1 MIKTIHIFF
10 FIFLTFSANAND
22 IKDLI
27 GKRIT
32 LNWDNSSCAYNL
44 HSWYQ
49 ISGDCTNEV
58 HKIKNIVTD
67 DGFSYIQWDNVQR
80 SNGEGS
86 FNEVLF
92 FNNEGGLT
100 HASLDN
106 IDGAEWYYSSPQY
119 VIDEIKYKDESE
131 QINLIKKRLEFHQ
144 EGLLISAKY
153 AGDSETEKEN
163 YLNCDQNFINEISID
178 KDGEYAF
185 INDTKNKKILSKMEK
200 FIKIG
205 KSEKGQE
212 AMEGVMEVF
221 FSEQELEEVPKAFKK
236 FSITEFSSYL
246 GLIMAYSFGCSGM
259 FNDG

>member
-1 MIKTIHIFF
+1 MRF
-10 FIFLTFSANAND
+10 FILILLLFSFSLNAND

-27 GKRIT
+27 GKKIT
-32 LNWDNSSCAYNL
+32 LNWDNASCSYNL

-49 ISGDCTNEV
+49 ITGNCTNQV

-80 SNGEGS
+80 NNGEGS

-92 FNNEGGLT
+92 FNNEGVLT

-106 IDGAEWYYSSPQY
+106 IDGAEWYYSSPQFD
-119 VIDEIKYKDESE
+119 IDEINYKDESE

-144 EGLLISAKY
+144 EGLLITAKIV
-153 AGDSETEKEN
+153 ADSETEKEN
-163 YLNCDQNFINEISID
+163 FLNCDQNFINEISID

-185 INDTKNKKILSKMEK
+185 LNDTKNKKLLSKMEK
-200 FIKIG
+200 FYKIG

-212 AMEGVMEVF
+212 AMEGIMEVI
-221 FSEQELEEVPKAFKK
+221 FSGQELEEVPKAFKK
-236 FSITEFSSYL
+236 FSKEEFSSYMAL
-246 GLIMAYSFGCSGM
+246 LFAYSFGCGGM
-259 FNDG
+259 FN

>member
-1 MIKTIHIFF
+1 MRHFIIIFT
-10 FIFLTFSANAND
+10 LFSFSLNAND

-27 GKRIT
+27 GKKIT
-32 LNWDNSSCAYNL
+32 LNWDNASCAYNL

-49 ISGDCTNEV
+49 ITGNCTNQV

-80 SNGEGS
+80 NNGESS

-119 VIDEIKYKDESE
+119 DIDEIKYKDESE

-144 EGLLISAKY
+144 EGLLIAAKY
-153 AGDSETEKEN
+153 STDAEKDTF
-163 YLNCDQNFINEISID
+163 LNCDQNFLYEISID
-178 KDGEYAF
+178 EKEEYALL
-185 INDTKNKKILSKMEK
+185 NDVKNKKLLSNMEK
-200 FIKIG
+200 FYKIG
-205 KSEKGQE
+205 QSEEGKEAFDIVVE
-212 AMEGVMEVF
+212 AM
-221 FSEQELEEVPKAFKK
+221 FSGQELEEVPKVFKK
-236 FSITEFSSYL
+236 FSIEEFSTYM
-246 GLIMAYSFGCSGM
+246 GLIFAYGFGCSGM
-259 FNDG
+259 FN

>member
-1 MIKTIHIFF
+1 LRLFIIIFS
-10 FIFLTFSANAND
+10 LFSFSLNAND

-27 GKRIT
+27 GKKIT
-32 LNWDNSSCAYNL
+32 LNWDNGSCTYNL

-49 ISGDCTNEV
+49 ITGNCTNQV

-80 SNGEGS
+80 NNGEGS

-119 VIDEIKYKDESE
+119 DIDEIKYKDESE

-144 EGLLISAKY
+144 EGLLITAKY
-153 AGDSETEKEN
+153 STDAEKDTF
-163 YLNCDQNFINEISID
+163 LNCDQNFLHEISID
-178 KDGEYAF
+178 EIEEYALL
-185 INDTKNKKILSKMEK
+185 NDVKNKKLLSKMEK
-200 FIKIG
+200 FYKIG
-205 KSEKGQE
+205 QSEEGKEAVDIAVE
-212 AMEGVMEVF
+212 AM
-221 FSEQELEEVPKAFKK
+221 FSGQELEEVPKVFKK
-236 FSITEFSSYL
+236 FSIEEFSTYM
-246 GLIMAYSFGCSGM
+246 GLIFTYGFGCSGM
-259 FNDG
+259 FN

>member
-1 MIKTIHIFF
+1 MRLFIIIFS
-10 FIFLTFSANAND
+10 LFSFSLNAND

-27 GKRIT
+27 GKKIT
-32 LNWDNSSCAYNL
+32 LNWDNASCSYNL

-49 ISGDCTNEV
+49 ITGNCTNQV

-80 SNGEGS
+80 NNGEGS

-144 EGLLISAKY
+144 EGLQIVIKY
-153 AGDSETEKEN
+153 STDSEKED
-163 YLNCDQNFINEISID
+163 YLNCDQNFLNEISID
-178 KDGEYAF
+178 KEGEYSF
-185 INDTKNKKILSKMEK
+185 LNDTKNKKLLSKMDK

-205 KSEKGQE
+205 QSEKGQE
-212 AMEGVMEVF
+212 AMEGVMELI

-236 FSITEFSSYL
+236 FSKEEFSSYL
-246 GLIMAYSFGCSGM
+246 GLIFAYSFGCGGM
-259 FNDG
+259 FN

>member
-1 MIKTIHIFF
+1 MRF
-10 FIFLTFSANAND
+10 FILILLLFSFSLNAND

-27 GKRIT
+27 GKKIT
-32 LNWDNSSCAYNL
+32 LNWDNASCSYNL

-49 ISGDCTNEV
+49 ITGNCTNQV

-80 SNGEGS
+80 NNGEGS

-92 FNNEGGLT
+92 FNNEGVLT

-144 EGLLISAKY
+144 KGLQIVIKY
-153 AGDSETEKEN
+153 STDSEKED
-163 YLNCDQNFINEISID
+163 YLNCDQNFLNEISID
-178 KDGEYAF
+178 KEGEYSF
-185 INDTKNKKILSKMEK
+185 LNDTKNKKLLSKMDK

-205 KSEKGQE
+205 QSEKGQE
-212 AMEGVMEVF
+212 AMEGVMEVI
-221 FSEQELEEVPKAFKK
+221 FSGQEIEEVPKAFKK
-236 FSITEFSSYL
+236 FSKEEFSTYL
-246 GLIMAYSFGCSGM
+246 GLMFAYSFGCSGM
-259 FNDG
+259 F

>member
-1 MIKTIHIFF
+1 MRLFIIIFSLF
-10 FIFLTFSANAND
+10 PFSLNAND
-22 IKDLI
+22 INDLI
-27 GKRIT
+27 GKKIT
-32 LNWDNSSCAYNL
+32 LIWDNASCTYNL

-49 ISGDCTNEV
+49 ITGNCTSQV

-80 SNGEGS
+80 NNGEGS

-106 IDGAEWYYSSPQY
+106 IDGAEWYYSSPQFD
-119 VIDEIKYKDESE
+119 IDEINYKDESE

-144 EGLLISAKY
+144 EGLLITAKIV
-153 AGDSETEKEN
+153 ADSETEKEN
-163 YLNCDQNFINEISID
+163 FLNCDQNFINEISID

-185 INDTKNKKILSKMEK
+185 LNDTKNKKLLSKMEK
-200 FIKIG
+200 FYKIG

-212 AMEGVMEVF
+212 AMEGIMEVI
-221 FSEQELEEVPKAFKK
+221 FSGQELEEVPKAFKK
-236 FSITEFSSYL
+236 FSKEEFSSYMAL
-246 GLIMAYSFGCSGM
+246 LFAYSFGCGGM
-259 FNDG
+259 FN

>member
-1 MIKTIHIFF
+1 MRF
-10 FIFLTFSANAND
+10 FILILLLFSFSLNAND

-27 GKRIT
+27 GKKIT
-32 LNWDNSSCAYNL
+32 LNWDNASCSYNL

-49 ISGDCTNEV
+49 ITGNCTNQV
-58 HKIKNIVTD
+58 HKIKNMVTD

-80 SNGEGS
+80 NNGEGS

-92 FNNEGGLT
+92 FNNEGVLT

-144 EGLLISAKY
+144 EGLQIVIKY
-153 AGDSETEKEN
+153 STDSEKED
-163 YLNCDQNFINEISID
+163 YLNCDQNFLNEISID
-178 KDGEYAF
+178 KEGEYSF
-185 INDTKNKKILSKMEK
+185 LNDTKNKKLLSKMDK

-205 KSEKGQE
+205 QSEKGQE
-212 AMEGVMEVF
+212 AMEGVMEVI
-221 FSEQELEEVPKAFKK
+221 FSGQEIEEVPKAFKK
-236 FSITEFSSYL
+236 FSKEEFSTYL
-246 GLIMAYSFGCSGM
+246 GLMFAYSFGCSGM
-259 FNDG
+259 F

>member
-205 KSEKGQE
+205 KPEKGQE
-212 AMEGVMEVF
+212 AMEGVMEVI
-221 FSEQELEEVPKAFKK
+221 FSGQELEEVPKAFKK
-236 FSITEFSSYL
+236 FSKEEFSSYMA
-246 GLIMAYSFGCSGM
+246 LIFAYSFGCGGM
-259 FNDG
+259 FN

>member
-1 MIKTIHIFF
+1 MRF
-10 FIFLTFSANAND
+10 FILILLLFSFSLNAND

-27 GKRIT
+27 GKKIT
-32 LNWDNSSCAYNL
+32 LNWDNASCSYNL

-49 ISGDCTNEV
+49 ITGNCINQV

-80 SNGEGS
+80 NNGEGS

-144 EGLLISAKY
+144 KGLQIVIKY
-153 AGDSETEKEN
+153 STDSEKED
-163 YLNCDQNFINEISID
+163 YLNCDQNFLNEISID
-178 KDGEYAF
+178 KEGEYSF
-185 INDTKNKKILSKMEK
+185 LNDTKNKKLLSKMDK

-205 KSEKGQE
+205 QSEKGQE
-212 AMEGVMEVF
+212 AMEGVMEVI
-221 FSEQELEEVPKAFKK
+221 FSGQEIEEVPKAFKK
-236 FSITEFSSYL
+236 FSKEEFSTYL
-246 GLIMAYSFGCSGM
+246 GLMFAYSFGCSGM
-259 FNDG
+259 F